1 MTLYAG
7 SPLPEARKS
16 IDPQAVGPNQVGYS
30 LANVGELLTA
40 CLDAVRARSV
50 LEIGAYRGELTALL
64 LEWADETGAS
74 IAAIDPVPT
83 DELRQVAEGHPEL
96 KLLEETSHDVLARID
111 MPDAVVLDGDHN
123 YFTLSGELRL
133 IAERSGGHLPL
144 LLFHDVGWPHAR
156 RDSYYAP
163 DRVPEDQRQPL
174 AENTG
179 LVPGNPGVDK
189 NGLPFEWAAAR
200 EGGDRNGVLTAIEDF
215 MDRGEGLRLA
225 RVPSFFGF
233 GVLWAQDSPHAEAL
247 AQILDPFD
255 QNPVIARLEANRV
268 AHLIAAHSRGH
279 ELHQLKQK
287 LARQEELL
295 NSMAASRAFALAERL
310 SQVRRRGGDPAF
322 SKKRVEE
329 VLRDEK

>member
-1 MTLYAG
+1 M
-7 SPLPEARKS
+7 PEARRNT
-16 IDPQAVGPNQVGYS
+16 DPQTADPNQVGYS
-30 LANVGELLTA
+30 LANVGELMTA

-64 LEWADETGAS
+64 LEWADGS
-74 IAAIDPVPT
+74 GGSVAAIDPLPT
-83 DELRQVAEGHPEL
+83 DELRAVASDHPEL
-96 KLLEETSHDVLARID
+96 ELLEETSHEVLARID
-111 MPDAVVLDGDHN
+111 MPDAIVLDGDHN

-133 IAERSGGHLPL
+133 IAERADGQLPL

-174 AENTG
+174 AQNTG
-179 LVPGNPGVDK
+179 LVPGNPGVDP
-189 NGLPFEWAAAR
+189 NGLPFEWAAER

-215 MDRGEGLRLA
+215 MDRGEGLRLV
-225 RVPSFFGF
+225 RVPAFFGF
-233 GVLWAQDSPHAEAL
+233 GVLWAADSPHADGL
-247 AQILDPFD
+247 AEILDPLD

-279 ELHQLKQK
+279 ELHQLKQR

-295 NSMAASRAFALAERL
+295 SSMAASRAFTLAERL

-322 SKKRVEE
+322 SKKKVEE
-329 VLRDEK
+329 ALREDR